1 MNMKLS
7 DDNEILQK
15 LYISRNKKSGLNSLF
30 NINIYIIIAFVANL
44 YATLY
49 LILENKRNKKN
60 INYLLELSLNKNGL
74 DKFDNIKNK
83 ISLNEKHNL
92 NSSNII
98 NSISSDF
105 SKINKDMV
113 GWKYPDILFDELR
126 KKLINNEIL
135 PLIKELLNQLEIKLI
150 FLEKEINITKL
161 VSFYTARKIYL
172 EKNKIYYNDNKI
184 EEIHN
189 IISWTVIHK
198 TTPLKGIAS
207 DKYLAC
213 KYVEYKLGE
222 NLCQQRIGVYNSVE
236 DINFKSIKEL
246 GNLVIKISNGCG
258 DSVFINKNQSYNFEV
273 IKEKIQRNLNRDYG
287 IENGEFFH
295 LYSKKRI
302 VVEKMFYPLTDLYE
316 FKFYVV
322 NHNIKLIYIRAFYK
336 SKIRITFFDKDYNL
350 LIKDKAFTLDISRFD
365 KNDLN
370 KLKDY
375 AIKLSEDFPN
385 FIRVDLYLFHNKIYL
400 SELTFDPQNGV
411 PFLRYLEIIKT
422 AAKDWKRI
430 DI

>member
-1 MNMKLS
+1 MQIFS

-15 LYISRNKKSGLNSLF
+15 HHFFRNKKSCLKSLF
-30 NINIYIIIAFVANL
+30 NINIYIIIVFVANL
-44 YATLY
+44 FATLY
-49 LILENKRNKKN
+49 LIVENKRNKKK
-60 INYLLELSLNKNGL
+60 INYLLELSLNKKGYG
-74 DKFDNIKNK
+74 KFDNIKNK

-92 NSSNII
+92 NGNNII

-161 VSFYTARKIYL
+161 VSFYTSRKIYL
-172 EKNKIYYNDNKI
+172 EKNKIDYNDNKV

-222 NLCQQRIGVYNSVE
+222 NLCQQRIGVYKSVE
-236 DINFKSIKEL
+236 EINFKNITEL
-246 GNLVIKISNGCG
+246 GNIAIKISNGCG
-258 DSVFINKNQSYNFEV
+258 DTIFIYKNKSYNFEI
-273 IKEKIQRNLNRDYG
+273 IKEKIQKNLNKDYG

-302 VVEKMFYPLTDLYE
+302 VVEKMFSPLTDLYE

-322 NHNIKLIYIRAFYK
+322 NNNVKLIYIRAFYNRN
-336 SKIRITFFDKDYNL
+336 IRITYFDKDYNL
-350 LIKDKAFTLDISRFD
+350 LIKDKEFTLDISRFD
-365 KNDLN
+365 KSDLN

-400 SELTFDPQNGV
+400 SELTFDPQNGF
-411 PFLRYLEIIKT
+411 PFLRYLEIIKN
-422 AAKDWKRI
+422 AAKNWKRI
-430 DI
+430 DN

>member
-15 LYISRNKKSGLNSLF
+15 SYFSRNKKSCLNSLF

-74 DKFDNIKNK
+74 DKFDNIRNN

-92 NSSNII
+92 NDSNII
-98 NSISSDF
+98 NSISIDF

-126 KKLINNEIL
+126 QKLINNEIL

-172 EKNKIYYNDNKI
+172 EKNKIDYNDNKI

-222 NLCQQRIGVYNSVE
+222 NLCQQKIGVYNSVE

-246 GNLVIKISNGCG
+246 GNIVIKISNGCG
-258 DSVFINKNQSYNFEV
+258 DAVFINKNKSYNFEV

-322 NHNIKLIYIRAFYK
+322 NHNIKLIYIRAFYN
-336 SKIRITFFDKDYNL
+336 SKIRITLFDKDYNL
-350 LIKDKAFTLDISRFD
+350 LIKDKVFTLDISRFD
-365 KNDLN
+365 KGDLN
-370 KLKDY
+370 KIKDY

-400 SELTFDPQNGV
+400 SELTFDPRNGW
-411 PFLRYLEIIKT
+411 PFLRYLEIIKN
-422 AAKDWKRI
+422 AAKGWKRI
-430 DI
+430 DN